1 MGSDIKYKKLVL
13 FKKKINF
20 VLVAS
25 ENRAKFE
32 ISFESLAATTY
43 VRCIDITTKIPIKIP
58 SINNN
63 VIRLSS
69 VFMRRNENTPGMAIQ
84 RYAFG
89 CLAHT
94 RLEKLYVGRLQARRG
109 KGWPGMARVH
119 KIFYRPLHFIVKTPI
134 TQVIEETIF

>member
-43 VRCIDITTKIPIKIP
+43 VRCIDITTKIP

-94 RLEKLYVGRLQARRG
+94 RLEKLYVGRLQARR
-109 KGWPGMARVH
+109 
-119 KIFYRPLHFIVKTPI
+119 
-134 TQVIEETIF
+134 